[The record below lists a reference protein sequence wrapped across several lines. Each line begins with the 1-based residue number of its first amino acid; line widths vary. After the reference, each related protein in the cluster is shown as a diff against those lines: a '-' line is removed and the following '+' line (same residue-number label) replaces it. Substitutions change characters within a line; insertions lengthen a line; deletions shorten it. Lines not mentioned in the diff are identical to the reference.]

1 MKFHLIVLLSFLL
14 GACTDPKDTAKRV
27 GENYVGKSATQVIQ
41 ALGYPEDIRRG
52 LTGTSLVS
60 WYRTADR
67 DDVVVLG
74 PTAGVLKDTCRLTL
88 EVAGARVSQ
97 FELRGHPEACA
108 RFAP

>member
-27 GENYVGKSATQVIQ
+27 GENYVGKSIAQAIQ
-41 ALGYPEDIRRG
+41 ALGYPEDTRRG
-52 LTGTSLVS
+52 LTGTTLVS
-60 WYRTADR
+60 WYRAADR

-74 PTAGVLKDTCRLTL
+74 PTAGVLEDTCRLTL
-88 EVAGARVSQ
+88 EVIGWEVKQ
-97 FELRGHPEACA
+97 FELRGHPKACA